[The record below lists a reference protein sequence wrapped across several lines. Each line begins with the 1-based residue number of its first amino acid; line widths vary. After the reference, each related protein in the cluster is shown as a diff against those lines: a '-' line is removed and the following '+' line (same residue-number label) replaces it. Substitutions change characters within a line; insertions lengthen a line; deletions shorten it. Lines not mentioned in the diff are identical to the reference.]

1 MPRLKH
7 CSGRACACGP
17 TTSRSQKD
25 RFWAQTRWPLLPLL
39 LLLLPLAMAFHVLTL
54 LVRVHSSRLELY

>member
-17 TTSRSQKD
+17 TTSLSQKA
-25 RFWAQTRWPLLPLL
+25 RFCAQTRWLL
-39 LLLLPLAMAFHVLTL
+39 LLLLLLAMALQVLTL
-54 LVRVHSSRLELY
+54 LVRV